1 MRAPTEPLPLRW
13 LTWAACLP
21 VKAAYLLGEVALL
34 TLEPPDGLIGLPW
47 LSLFTFEKA
56 GSTKLPL
63 LGVEVDA

>member
-34 TLEPPDGLIGLPW
+34 TLEPPDGLSGLPCP
-47 LSLFTFEKA
+47 SLFTLEKA
-56 GSTKLPL
+56 GKTKLPL
-63 LGVEVDA
+63 FGVEDDA